1 MILFRIFELFP
12 QYLWYFVNILLTSI
26 FELFPLSERCLLF
39 SLLST
44 SLFCRFLNCILGHIM
59 INEWSP
65 NHIFLDN
72 ISPVMEVR
80 HGVESSTGRDFFQ
93 QFSLEMGVFKMG
105 HKLILRIMY
114 HKENFMIEKWV
125 ITIEKIVGHS
135 DLSSF
140 RLLVTIKKSCQ
151 YLTILAP

>member
-1 MILFRIFELFP
+1 MNSHCSSTQYFHYYIIEMILFRIFELFP

-59 INEWSP
+59 INEWLS

-80 HGVESSTGRDFFQ
+80 HGVESSTGRNFFQ

-105 HKLILRIMY
+105 SFGWSFNVKKL
-114 HKENFMIEKWV
+114 
-125 ITIEKIVGHS
+125 KIVQ
-135 DLSSF
+135 LN
-140 RLLVTIKKSCQ
+140 LLDSCE
-151 YLTILAP
+151 Y